1 MNGWGLVCEQ
11 QVGGV
16 WHGSS
21 EGAVNGWG
29 LVCEQQV
36 GGVWHGSSEWVGL
49 GV

>member
-1 MNGWGLVCEQ
+1 M
-11 QVGGV
+11 GGAWCV
-16 WHGSS
+16 SS
-21 EGAVNGWG
+21 KWEEFGMGAVNGWG